1 MFISDRRRRG
11 LKSKC
16 HAAARAQAAC
26 RNGSTFAFNALAE
39 MSTICAF
46 AAARIGIQMDH
57 RAIKWLQLLP
67 SLFKIK
73 KDIDLPKQM
82 IGRDMIVET
91 EVVNNCSGEDCL
103 FIIDPS
109 SCSLC

>member
-1 MFISDRRRRG
+1 
-11 LKSKC
+11 
-16 HAAARAQAAC
+16 
-26 RNGSTFAFNALAE
+26 
-39 MSTICAF
+39 
-46 AAARIGIQMDH
+46 
-57 RAIKWLQLLP
+57 
-67 SLFKIK
+67 LFKIK